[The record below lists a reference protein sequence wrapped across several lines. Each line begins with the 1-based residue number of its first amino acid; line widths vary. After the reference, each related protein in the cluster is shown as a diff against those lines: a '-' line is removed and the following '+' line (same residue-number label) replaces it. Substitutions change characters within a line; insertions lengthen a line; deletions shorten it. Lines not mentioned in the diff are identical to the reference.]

1 MPPNRTARK
10 AASERACLECQK
22 RKTRCVAAAEGDACA
37 YCQKTGKTC
46 AFDGPHERTP
56 LTRRNLD
63 AAEAHCRQ
71 LEMLLEELQGNA
83 NSGAE
88 QTEAEPSQE
97 IRVEPRRQLNAED
110 PPSGPY
116 EWNEGLDAGTNDPSP
131 DGEYSRDGMASLTR
145 QGHGA
150 GYLGKSS
157 GFEILQSVSSLLP
170 SGVNA
175 TDRSTGF
182 DAGVSPTAA
191 NPGFFASMSNQS
203 LATSSIQEQLITAY
217 FLGYNAYYPILH
229 EGTFRKQYA
238 ARKQMSPRST
248 WHITYYMVLA
258 VGEWVSGYSSEENS
272 IYYEAARSRISPEVL
287 ESGSL
292 NNVQAFLLLGNYL
305 QKRDRPNTGYNYIG
319 IALRM
324 ALGLALHLELPPSA
338 GVKPFDSHR
347 RRILFWILCCFDC
360 WFNITTGRPTL
371 IPDSF
376 VDIRVPS
383 NVDESGLD
391 SASTVVGEVSYPTTS
406 STVIAL
412 ARLTKIANRVFTQF
426 MCVSP
431 SSDIDHQTSVMEH
444 MIHTW
449 HTSLP
454 PYFFDSNVPSWFL
467 GPRQIVLWKESNLL
481 ILLLLSSQ
489 RHHKDEHEK
498 LSLGARCQS
507 VSANVI
513 SGIASFCQTYAQILH
528 CGLSWYAVYFTLQ
541 ATLSY
546 SAQYIFKRRLS
557 IHTQEEYQDHETII
571 GQACQC
577 LQSLIST
584 SSAAARS
591 LQIVLRLR
599 EMLRQAAG
607 AQTGGTGTDHFGTQN
622 EQHAVPGGQAGEL
635 DHRHELSLQMA
646 QGFQDGVFQPSPSNV
661 GSYQP
666 FDSHGIAELVLNE
679 WSLAADPSLQALF
692 DGMNDFGHPFQ
703 ITE

>member
-1 MPPNRTARK
+1 
-10 AASERACLECQK
+10 
-22 RKTRCVAAAEGDACA
+22 
-37 YCQKTGKTC
+37 
-46 AFDGPHERTP
+46 
-56 LTRRNLD
+56 
-63 AAEAHCRQ
+63 
-71 LEMLLEELQGNA
+71 
-83 NSGAE
+83 
-88 QTEAEPSQE
+88 
-97 IRVEPRRQLNAED
+97 
-110 PPSGPY
+110 
-116 EWNEGLDAGTNDPSP
+116 
-131 DGEYSRDGMASLTR
+131 
-145 QGHGA
+145 
-150 GYLGKSS
+150 
-157 GFEILQSVSSLLP
+157 
-170 SGVNA
+170 
-175 TDRSTGF
+175 
-182 DAGVSPTAA
+182 
-191 NPGFFASMSNQS
+191 
-203 LATSSIQEQLITAY
+203 
-217 FLGYNAYYPILH
+217 
-229 EGTFRKQYA
+229 
-238 ARKQMSPRST
+238 
-248 WHITYYMVLA
+248 MVLA
-258 VGEWVSGYSSEENS
+258 IGEWVSGYSSEENS

-324 ALGLALHLELPPSA
+324 ALGLALHLELPLSA

-391 SASTVVGEVSYPTTS
+391 SASTVVGEISYPTTS

-454 PYFFDSNVPSWFL
+454 PYFFDANVPSWFL

-513 SGIASFCQTYAQILH
+513 SSIASFCQTYSQMLH

-557 IHTQEEYQDHETII
+557 IHTQEDYQDHETII

-607 AQTGGTGTDHFGTQN
+607 AQARSARADHFSTQN
-622 EQHAVPGGQAGEL
+622 EQNAVQGGQTEEL

>member
-1 MPPNRTARK
+1 MPASRTVRR
-10 AASERACLECQK
+10 SVTERACLECQK
-22 RKTRCVAAAEGDACA
+22 RKTKCVAAPESEICA
-37 YCQKTGKTC
+37 YCEKAGKTC
-46 AFDGPHERTP
+46 VFEGPHERTS

-63 AAEAHCRQ
+63 AAEARCRE
-71 LEMLLEELQGNA
+71 LERLLQEAQA
-83 NSGAE
+83 ATSGVESGQRKA
-88 QTEAEPSQE
+88 P
-97 IRVEPRRQLNAED
+97 REPRRQQNPED

-116 EWNEGLDAGTNDPSP
+116 EWNEGLDDNANDPSP
-131 DGEYSRDGMASLTR
+131 DGEYTRDGMASLTR
-145 QGHGA
+145 QGNGS

-170 SGVNA
+170 TQVA
-175 TDRSTGF
+175 VVDRSAPPDAAVSSTSPAQQALTGTL
-182 DAGVSPTAA
+182 GQL
-191 NPGFFASMSNQS
+191 M
-203 LATSSIQEQLITAY
+203 ATNSIQEQLITAF

-238 ARKQMSPRST
+238 ARKQMSSRST

-258 VGEWVSGYSSEENS
+258 IGEWVSGCSSEENS
-272 IYYEAARSRISPEVL
+272 IYYEAARSRIRPEVL
-287 ESGSL
+287 ESGSI

-324 ALGLALHLELPPSA
+324 ALGLALHLELPQSA
-338 GVKPFDSHR
+338 GVKPFDTHR
-347 RRILFWILCCFDC
+347 RRVLFWILCCFDC

-371 IPDSF
+371 VPDNF

-383 NVDESGLD
+383 NVDESVYD
-391 SASTVVGEVSYPTTS
+391 PASSSVTEVSYPTTS

-426 MCVSP
+426 MCVNP
-431 SSDIDHQTSVMEH
+431 CSDIDHQTSVMEH
-444 MIHTW
+444 MIQNW
-449 HTSLP
+449 HSSLP
-454 PYFFDSNVPSWFL
+454 SYFFHADVPSWFL

-498 LSLGARCQS
+498 LSLGTRCQS
-507 VSANVI
+507 VSASVI
-513 SGIASFCQTYAQILH
+513 SGISTFCQTHSQVLH

-546 SAQYIFKRRLS
+546 SAQYIFRCRLS
-557 IHTQEEYQDHETII
+557 AQTQDDLQDYETIV
-571 GQACQC
+571 GQAYQC
-577 LQSLIST
+577 LQSLINT

-591 LQIVLRLR
+591 FQIVLRLR
-599 EMLRQAAG
+599 EMLRQATVSQSSSDG
-607 AQTGGTGTDHFGTQN
+607 DNHLTTYN
-622 EQHAVPGGQAGEL
+622 ELVPNHLGEV
-635 DHRHELSLQMA
+635 DHRNELSIQMA
-646 QGFQDGVFQPSPSNV
+646 QGFQDGVFQPSPSNA
-661 GSYQP
+661 GSYNQP
-666 FDSHGIAELVLNE
+666 FDNHGVADLVLNE

-703 ITE
+703 MTG

>member
-1 MPPNRTARK
+1 MPASRTARK
-10 AASERACLECQK
+10 PATERACLECQK
-22 RKTRCVAAAEGDACA
+22 RKTKCVAAPEGDACA
-37 YCQKTGKTC
+37 YCLKAGKTC
-46 AFDGPHERTP
+46 VFEGPHERTS

-63 AAEAHCRQ
+63 VAEARCRE
-71 LEMLLEELQGNA
+71 LEVLLEQLQANTNA
-83 NSGAE
+83 GAE
-88 QTEAEPSQE
+88 QSRPSQRPE
-97 IRVEPRRQLNAED
+97 AHPEPRRVHNPED

-116 EWNEGLDAGTNDPSP
+116 EWNEGLDSGANDPSP
-131 DGEYSRDGMASLTR
+131 DGEYTRDGMASLTR
-145 QGHGA
+145 QGNGS

-157 GFEILQSVSSLLP
+157 GFQILQSVSSLLP
-170 SGVNA
+170 SQVTA
-175 TDRSTGF
+175 ADRVEGL
-182 DAGVSPTAA
+182 DPAVSPSIA
-191 NPGFFASMSNQS
+191 NPQLFATMQS
-203 LATSSIQEQLITAY
+203 HSLTTSSIQDQLITAF

-238 ARKQMSPRST
+238 SRKQMSPRST

-258 VGEWVSGYSSEENS
+258 IGEWVSGYSNEENS
-272 IYYEAARSRISPEVL
+272 IYYEAARSRIRPEVL

-338 GVKPFDSHR
+338 GVEPFDTHR
-347 RRILFWILCCFDC
+347 RRVLFWILCCFDC

-371 IPDSF
+371 IPDNF

-383 NVDESGLD
+383 NVDESAHD
-391 SASTVVGEVSYPTTS
+391 TTSTTLSEVSYPTTS

-426 MCVSP
+426 MCVNP
-431 SSDIDHQTSVMEH
+431 CADIDHQTSVMEH
-444 MIHTW
+444 MIHNW

-454 PYFFDSNVPSWFL
+454 AYFFDANVPSWFL

-498 LSLGARCQS
+498 LSLGTRCQS

-513 SGIASFCQTYAQILH
+513 SGIATFCQSYAQILH

-546 SAQYIFKRRLS
+546 SAQYIFKARLS
-557 IHTQEEYQDHETII
+557 VQSQDDFQDHEAII

-577 LQSLIST
+577 LQGLLVT

-599 EMLRQAAG
+599 EMLRQ
-607 AQTGGTGTDHFGTQN
+607 T
-622 EQHAVPGGQAGEL
+622 AGERAPSAGGEL
-635 DHRHELSLQMA
+635 ATRHDQQTNYSGIIENSDHRHELSIQMA
-646 QGFQDGVFQPSPSNV
+646 QGFQDGIFQPSPSNA

-666 FDSHGIAELVLNE
+666 FDNHGIAELVLNE

-692 DGMNDFGHPFQ
+692 DNMNDFGHPFQ

>member
-1 MPPNRTARK
+1 MAIVLVILVRT
-10 AASERACLECQK
+10 L
-22 RKTRCVAAAEGDACA
+22 
-37 YCQKTGKTC
+37 
-46 AFDGPHERTP
+46 RTIV
-56 LTRRNLD
+56 D
-63 AAEAHCRQ
+63 Q
-71 LEMLLEELQGNA
+71 DIMLMVDI
-83 NSGAE
+83 S
-88 QTEAEPSQE
+88 
-97 IRVEPRRQLNAED
+97 
-110 PPSGPY
+110 
-116 EWNEGLDAGTNDPSP
+116 
-131 DGEYSRDGMASLTR
+131 
-145 QGHGA
+145 
-150 GYLGKSS
+150 GKSS

-170 SGVNA
+170 SQVSLTANGAAVEA
-175 TDRSTGF
+175 TASSTF
-182 DAGVSPTAA
+182 PTGQPFA
-191 NPGFFASMSNQS
+191 NIPGQSM
-203 LATSSIQEQLITAY
+203 ATACIQEQLITA
-217 FLGYNAYYPILH
+217 FFVGYNAYYPILH

-238 ARKQMSPRST
+238 ARKQMSTRST

-258 VGEWVSGYSSEENS
+258 IGEWVSGYGSEESS
-272 IYYEAARSRISPEVL
+272 IYYEAARSRIRPEVL

-347 RRILFWILCCFDC
+347 RRVLFWILCCFDC

-371 IPDSF
+371 IPDNF

-383 NVDESGLD
+383 NVDESAYD
-391 SASTVVGEVSYPTTS
+391 SHSSSVTEVSYPTTS

-431 SSDIDHQTSVMEH
+431 CADLDHQTSVMEH
-444 MIHTW
+444 MIQNW

-454 PYFFDSNVPSWFL
+454 PYFFSADVPSWFI

-498 LSLGARCQS
+498 LSLGTRCQS
-507 VSANVI
+507 TSASVI
-513 SGIASFCQTYAQILH
+513 SGIATFCQANSQVFH

-546 SAQYIFKRRLS
+546 SAQYIFRCRLS
-557 IHTQEEYQDHETII
+557 VQSHDDPLQDFETIV

-577 LQSLIST
+577 LQSLINT
-584 SSAAARS
+584 SGAAARS
-591 LQIVLRLR
+591 FQIALRLR
-599 EMLRQAAG
+599 EMLRQASGLHASSEG
-607 AQTGGTGTDHFGTQN
+607 SNHLTTYN
-622 EQHAVPGGQAGEL
+622 ELVPNHAGEV
-635 DHRHELSLQMA
+635 DHRHEISIQMA
-646 QGFQDGVFQPSPSNV
+646 QGFQDGVFQTSPSNA

-666 FDSHGIAELVLNE
+666 FDNHGIADLVLNE
-679 WSLAADPSLQALF
+679 WSLAADPTLQALF
-692 DGMNDFGHPFQ
+692 EGMNDFGHPFQ
-703 ITE
+703 IAE